1 MKPSRRSLQPQN
13 KSRYPLII
21 AIIIVILI
29 PISALFIYQRNNA
42 NSTTTDPYSTASS
55 TPTPTSSATPTSST
69 PSPTPVTN
77 ASQLI
82 DPADVATAHTVL
94 LQTSLGDIKLNLYP
108 DDAPHTVKNF
118 VTLGKRGYYTGVI
131 FHRVIQSFVIQGG
144 DPTGTGRGGESI
156 YGSKFP
162 DEINSHKIVKG
173 SLAMANAGPNTN
185 GSQFYIVTSKDQP
198 SLDGGYTNFGQVADD
213 ASQKVVEAIAAV
225 PVDGNDKPKTDVK
238 ITGFQIVTP

>member
-1 MKPSRRSLQPQN
+1 MKPSRRSSVPTS
-13 KSRYPLII
+13 KPKYPLVV
-21 AIIIVILI
+21 AAVLAIVIVVGAAF
-29 PISALFIYQRNNA
+29 ALTRNGA
-42 NSTTTDPYSTASS
+42 ASTTSPTPTATSTASS
-55 TPTPTSSATPTSST
+55 STSST

-77 ASQLI
+77 ASQLV
-82 DPADVATAHTVL
+82 DPSDVATAHTVL
-94 LQTSLGDIKLNLYP
+94 LQTSMGDIKLNLYP

-185 GSQFYIVTSKDQP
+185 GSQFFIVTAQDQP

-225 PVDGNDKPKTDVK
+225 PVDGGDKPKTDVK